1 MDKTSFIKEW
11 WESADTATL
20 ITRPRRF
27 GKTMNMDMLNCFFS
41 NRFQGRGDLF
51 EGLSIWKEEAY
62 RRLQGTYPV
71 IFVSFADVK
80 QDNCKDAVQK
90 IKNIIAQVYRQF
102 FDEQDEKL
110 PNQIAQVMR
119 ADMSDVAVTTLKLFK
134 SENTDSLET
143 RVIPVMIPRSIKK
156 LLLNVE

>member
-1 MDKTSFIKEW
+1 MARTISIGNQSFQEIREKGYFFVDKTSFIKEW

-62 RRLQGTYPV
+62 RRLQGTYSV

-90 IKNIIAQVYRQF
+90 IKILLRRFIASF
-102 FDEQDEKL
+102 L
-110 PNQIAQVMR
+110 
-119 ADMSDVAVTTLKLFK
+119 MSRMK
-134 SENTDSLET
+134 
-143 RVIPVMIPRSIKK
+143 IC
-156 LLLNVE
+156 